1 VLSLR
6 FAQVLYCL
14 AVSFREA
21 AVLRGGEIADVYG
34 KVAWLTII
42 AWIFYP

>member
-1 VLSLR
+1 
-6 FAQVLYCL
+6 VLYAL